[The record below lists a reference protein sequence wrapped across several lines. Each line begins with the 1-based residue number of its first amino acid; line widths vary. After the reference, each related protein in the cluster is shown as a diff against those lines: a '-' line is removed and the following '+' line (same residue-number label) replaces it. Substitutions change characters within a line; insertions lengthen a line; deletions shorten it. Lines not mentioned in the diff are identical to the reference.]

1 MFDQKT
7 HKHNLMIHAWVPNLF
22 DYTGGIQ
29 AYLQDVLKAIETYPH
44 SCYVMVFDKLD
55 QAKPENKFLS
65 KRFSFIFSGNV
76 PNFFKTFSFA
86 SQIIKSFLFDRPQLI
101 ICGHLNFSPM
111 LLWIYKL
118 FKVRYW
124 VFVYGVDA
132 WEIQDS
138 LKQKVLK
145 YAEKII
151 SISHYTKN
159 RIINDQNIRS
169 ERFSILPV
177 TFDVNQF
184 NISPKKQALL
194 EQYDLQLNQPIILT
208 VSRLVYSEQYKG
220 YDRILQALPK
230 IRSVI
235 PNVHY
240 LLVGKGDDRPRIEQ
254 MIQELQLENHVTL
267 AGFVPDEELC
277 DHYNLCDVFAMP
289 SKREGFGIVYLE
301 AMACGKP
308 CLGGNQDGAL
318 DALDQGEIGV
328 LVNPDDIDE
337 IADAL
342 IQILEKKYPNPLLYQ
357 PEQLRQ
363 AVIDRFGFE
372 IFQQR
377 LHEYLNDFIACS

>member
-1 MFDQKT
+1 MFGFK
-7 HKHNLMIHAWVPNLF
+7 
-22 DYTGGIQ
+22 GGIQ
-29 AYLQDVLKAIETYPH
+29 LASLNLLNGLETIVPQANIQVYLLHDRHYSSAYQASQQTKFYFSGHWPKQIRNVLYALKTVFFAATHRPHLIITTHLCFTPIAYLLKY
-44 SCYVMVFDKLD
+44 
-55 QAKPENKFLS
+55 
-65 KRFSFIFSGNV
+65 
-76 PNFFKTFSFA
+76 
-86 SQIIKSFLFDRPQLI
+86 
-101 ICGHLNFSPM
+101 
-111 LLWIYKL
+111 L
-118 FKVRYW
+118 FKIPYW
-124 VFVYGVDA
+124 SVAHGVEA
-132 WEIQDS
+132 WDIQGQYLQQSFQSAD
-138 LKQKVLK
+138 
-145 YAEKII
+145 
-151 SISHYTKN
+151 
-159 RIINDQNIRS
+159 R
-169 ERFSILPV
+169 ILPV
-177 TFDVNQF
+177 SQYTADRLLTHPSLKIDPQKIKILPNTFDQSSF
-184 NISPKKQALL
+184 ALTSKPQHL
-194 EQYDLQLNQPIILT
+194 LSRYQLSEDQPIILT
-208 VSRLVYSEQYKG
+208 VSRLVHSEQYKG
-220 YDRILQALPK
+220 YDRVLQALPK
-230 IRSVI
+230 IRSII

-240 LLVGKGDDRPRIEQ
+240 LLVGKGEDRLRIEQ

-372 IFQQR
+372 AFQQR
-377 LHEYLNDFIACS
+377 LHQYLDDFMACS